1 MIGSPLIDAM
11 TLRKRQQQHPIT
23 IINGTWFLPSDERD
37 ALACHHACRLP
48 NAHFFDIDTIK
59 DEASSLPHMLPSL
72 EDFTRMM
79 NERGISSRHPIV
91 VYDDVGTWSS
101 PRVWWHLRAFGHE
114 DVLILHG
121 GLPAWRACG
130 LPIEEGEEVVSPT
143 QSSWRDERAHH
154 VIDYEELTRLVDEQR
169 VRVIDARPAA
179 RFNGE
184 QDEPR
189 VGLARGH
196 IAGSVNVPFNVLL
209 QDDGIFYH
217 DVTRL
222 REILTKPLDCKYE
235 VVASC
240 GSGVTACIV
249 AAACALCGVHVRVYD
264 GSWSEWGAEWGAK

>member
-1 MIGSPLIDAM
+1 MIASPLIDAM
-11 TLRKRQQQHPIT
+11 TLRKRQQQQPIT

-37 ALACHHACRLP
+37 ALACHHECRLP

-59 DEASSLPHMLPSL
+59 DEASSLPHMLPSFD
-72 EDFTRMM
+72 DFTRMM

-121 GLPAWRACG
+121 GLPSWRACG
-130 LPIEEGEEVVSPT
+130 LPLEEGEAETVVSPVDC
-143 QSSWRDERAHH
+143 SWRDERARH
-154 VIDYEELTRLVDEQR
+154 VIDYDELTRLVHEQR
-169 VRVIDARPAA
+169 VRVIDARPSA

-189 VGLARGH
+189 AGLARGS
-196 IAGSVNVPFNVLL
+196 IAGSVNVPFNLLL

-217 DVTRL
+217 DVARL
-222 REILTKPLDCKYE
+222 REILTKPLDCEHE
-235 VVASC
+235 VVTSC

-264 GSWSEWGAEWGAK
+264 GSWAEWGAQS